1 MKTTNPNL
9 MSYRVLLNEEH
20 SQDFQ
25 IAFDCMAEDD
35 DHAQEQA
42 ENAYPGCRIN
52 SVRPDMSPL
61 EYVLF
66 SKDEVS
72 KSDDN
77 AGFWSDELGWTTL
90 PGATVYY
97 DEDVKESRLPL
108 LSDARWI
115 LKEDAEAHYGA
126 SNVVKMRLILD
137 VTYNLNG
144 ENAVEMASNLRKMC
158 NRAIGEGM
166 LTGEADAEVDES
178 DIRVMI
184 LPEPLKE
191 DAIAEFMRQR
201 IESGD
206 LALEDIPNRLA
217 SYGLMEPQEFV
228 IEVQERM
235 KSAQAD

>member
-1 MKTTNPNL
+1 MTTTNPNL
-9 MSYRVLLNEEH
+9 MQYRVLLNEEH

-42 ENAYPGCRIN
+42 ENA
-52 SVRPDMSPL
+52 
-61 EYVLF
+61 E
-66 SKDEVS
+66 
-72 KSDDN
+72 
-77 AGFWSDELGWTTL
+77 
-90 PGATVYY
+90 
-97 DEDVKESRLPL
+97 
-108 LSDARWI
+108 AR
-115 LKEDAEAHYGA
+115 YGA
-126 SNVVKMRLILD
+126 SNAVKMRLILD

-166 LTGEADAEVDES
+166 LTGETDAEVDES

-184 LPEPLKE
+184 LPEPLNE

>member
-1 MKTTNPNL
+1 MTTTNPNL
-9 MSYRVLLNEEH
+9 MQYRVLLNEEH
-20 SQDFQ
+20 SPTFQ
-25 IAFDCMAEDD
+25 TVFNCMAEDD

-42 ENAYPGCRIN
+42 ENAYPGCEIN
-52 SVRPDMSPL
+52 TVSFDMSPVK
-61 EYVLF
+61 YVLF
-66 SKDEVS
+66 SQEELS
-72 KSDDN
+72 KSDDS
-77 AGFWSDELGWTTL
+77 AGFWSDANGWTTL
-90 PGATVYY
+90 ADATVYY

-108 LSDARWI
+108 LSDARWV
-115 LKEDAEAHYGA
+115 LMEDAEARYGA
-126 SNVVKMRLILD
+126 SNVAKMRLILD

>member
-1 MKTTNPNL
+1 MTTTKPDVLPNL

-35 DHAQEQA
+35 GHAQEQA

-52 SVRPDMSPL
+52 SVRPDI
-61 EYVLF
+61 
-66 SKDEVS
+66 
-72 KSDDN
+72 
-77 AGFWSDELGWTTL
+77 DELGWTTL

-115 LKEDAEAHYGA
+115 LKEDAEARYGA

-144 ENAVEMASNLRKMC
+144 ENAIEMASNLRKMC
-158 NRAIGEGM
+158 NRAIGDGM
-166 LTGEADAEVDES
+166 LTGETDAEVDES
-178 DIRVMI
+178 DIRVMM